1 MKSVTVFSQ
10 AAITNFAITKD
21 LFDVAE
27 WVFHFGPGTGLELF
41 GFQFTFIHRLAST
54 RAFGNEPRDVF
65 AILMLIPLLNSE
77 ITGITKYALLLTVKK
92 VACGHDVVD
101 VGCRGIDAM
110 DQAKRVIHTNVH
122 LHSEV
127 PLVTFSG
134 LVHLRITL
142 AALILGGA
150 RRRDNGGVDN
160 AAFTQ
165 HQAVF
170 LQVLVHFFE
179 QRFAQ
184 TMALQKMSELKDGG
198 FVRQTVQLQARKV
211 SHGFDLVQGVFHGR
225 VTEII
230 KELHAVN
237 AQHCRQRVRWPT
249 GLALGVIAGYFLLQL
264 LPGNQFVH
272 PFQKDLATSL
282 ALLALVFGFGEGDL
296 THGGGESYPV
306 DDDRII
312 ADSGDLFRGSLDFES
327 RYDRVSYASP
337 NIGSMNLVASAGR
350 KSDMIYEVG
359 VTQSAEYDFG
369 KIAAGVGFSQEKVSG
384 VDDNE
389 TLGGSASVLFE
400 NGLNAALSY
409 SELSDA
415 SDKDSKNIAIQ
426 FGYKSGKHATSID
439 YGITEDLH
447 VKGDDG
453 EVVSINYVYKPAP
466 WIELYAS
473 GRQFTLDRANTDYD
487 DVVALLA
494 GSRIKF

>member
-1 MKSVTVFSQ
+1 MNKTTNLLLGAVALTVVAGPSYAFDFKVSGQLNRAVMSVDNGDSSATYFVDNTNSSSRFRFTGGGQVLDGLEAGFNYEMEFESEPSVSVNETNSGGNTNRLDERIAEVFL
-10 AAITNFAITKD
+10 KGG
-21 LFDVAE
+21 
-27 WVFHFGPGTGLELF
+27 FGKVSLGQGDGAVNGLTHISLSGTGV
-41 GFQFTFIHRLAST
+41 AS
-54 RAFGNEPRDVF
+54 
-65 AILMLIPLLNSE
+65 
-77 ITGITKYALLLTVKK
+77 
-92 VACGHDVVD
+92 
-101 VGCRGIDAM
+101 
-110 DQAKRVIHTNVH
+110 
-122 LHSEV
+122 
-127 PLVTFSG
+127 
-134 LVHLRITL
+134 
-142 AALILGGA
+142 
-150 RRRDNGGVDN
+150 
-160 AAFTQ
+160 
-165 HQAVF
+165 
-170 LQVLVHFFE
+170 
-179 QRFAQ
+179 
-184 TMALQKMSELKDGG
+184 
-198 FVRQTVQLQARKV
+198 
-211 SHGFDLVQGVFHGR
+211 
-225 VTEII
+225 
-230 KELHAVN
+230 
-237 AQHCRQRVRWPT
+237 
-249 GLALGVIAGYFLLQL
+249 
-264 LPGNQFVH
+264 
-272 PFQKDLATSL
+272 
-282 ALLALVFGFGEGDL
+282 LLA
-296 THGGGESYPV
+296 HYSMIGGGIEFQENGV
-306 DDDRII
+306 G
-312 ADSGDLFRGSLDFES
+312 SGTTVRNAFSELDFES

-369 KIAAGVGFSQEKVSG
+369 KVAAGVGFSQEKVSG

-487 DVVALLA
+487 GVVALLA